1 MQDTGTF
8 AKRFSTE
15 AELDDWVLRFYEGRI
30 EFYLKFLG
38 RKTKNGVMITHRTI
52 KKTMERYLELLSRR
66 DIEI

>member
-8 AKRFSTE
+8 AKRFLTE
-15 AELDDWVLRFYEGRI
+15 AELDDWVLRFYEDRI

-38 RKTKNGVMITHRTI
+38 RKTKNNVMITHRTI

>member
-15 AELDDWVLRFYEGRI
+15 AELDDWVLRFYEDRI